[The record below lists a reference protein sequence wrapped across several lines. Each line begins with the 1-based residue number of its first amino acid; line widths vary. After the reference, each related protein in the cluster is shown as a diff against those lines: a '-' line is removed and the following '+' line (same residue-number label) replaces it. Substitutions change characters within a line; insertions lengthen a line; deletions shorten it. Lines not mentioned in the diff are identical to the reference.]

1 MKRKELREWALKL
14 FYQMDINKD
23 YEYKFFQYFIEENS
37 LDTMEDTYLND
48 IYSLYTKNQ
57 EIIDERIN
65 NASKSWDIKRIA
77 KIDLNILRISVTE
90 ILFMDSIPDK
100 VSINEAV
107 ELGKEYGDGNSYKF
121 INGLLA
127 NILEPENSNTI

>member
-23 YEYKFFQYFIEENS
+23 YEYRFFQNFTEENGLGS
-37 LDTMEDTYLND
+37 VDDTYLND
-48 IYSLYTKNQ
+48 LYNLYTKNQ
-57 EIIDERIN
+57 EIVDERIN

-77 KIDLNILRISVTE
+77 KVDLNILRIAVTE
-90 ILFMDSIPDK
+90 ILYIKSIPDK
-100 VSINEAV
+100 VSVNEAV

-127 NILEPENSNTI
+127 NILDPQNSDMI